1 MEFHETYLIFM
12 EIQQESSSHNNIY
25 VITMIISYFD
35 QDKNVESTNDK
46 ELSDENS
53 PILKNYNLVA

>member
-1 MEFHETYLIFM
+1 M